1 MQRIAALVLCAALW
15 SSNASA
21 QGCTTIADI
30 VGGFTGG
37 ASGYGLVRNIGPV
50 TNWLTAGLYG
60 AGMAVGVLGGRQFV
74 IGTCEHIEAVMKITA
89 EIYCFSGEYLCESLE
104 DIARSMTRDFQLCSE
119 CTPDEV
125 MDAFPMEDNA
135 REEHLNDL
143 QLRRGSPTSGLPI
156 LPRNNYLS
164 GADPDIGDSYYAG
177 MQASFRLQRAL
188 QRRIRLQ

>member
-21 QGCTTIADI
+21 QGCSTIADV

-37 ASGYGLVRNIGPV
+37 ASGYGLMRNIGPV
-50 TNWLTAGLYG
+50 TNWLSAGLYG
-60 AGMAVGVLGGRQFV
+60 AGIAVGALGGRRFATGV
-74 IGTCEHIEAVMKITA
+74 CEHIEAVMKMTA

-125 MDAFPMEDNA
+125 MDAFPMEDSA
-135 REEHLNDL
+135 REQHLIDM
-143 QLRRGSPTSGLPI
+143 QIRRGAPATGLPVI
-156 LPRNNYLS
+156 PRNYYLS

-177 MQASFRLQRAL
+177 LQASFRLQRAL
-188 QRRIRLQ
+188 QRQLRLD